1 MVEIKTVAV
10 KLLGVLFADTNFT
23 FWKSGAKKLRKSVC
37 IFCKNNFIF
46 I

>member
-1 MVEIKTVAV
+1 MVETNTVEV
-10 KLLGVLFADTNFT
+10 KWRGVLFADTNST